1 MSSNNEDPLYSTRN
15 FEIIMNLVLHIYV
28 EPIIIPKE
36 QDEFQGLTFLTLVSI
51 VIKARAATFDV
62 VRITRKAILNAEFS
76 RKG

>member
-1 MSSNNEDPLYSTRN
+1 MSSTNEDPLYSTRN

-28 EPIIIPKE
+28 EPIIILKE